1 MHKKIIVSGW
11 GQITQ
16 GKELTEAIQD
26 PLGLMAQAARQAE
39 EKSGS
44 AVLENI
50 DGIMTVMT
58 ISRHYPDA
66 ARQLAQKIK
75 ATPRF
80 THTSKIGGESPQSL
94 INKAAGMIAR
104 GELETILIAG
114 AETYY
119 PRTKNPIKP
128 ENALFQG
135 LPEDYQGDDSIGAT
149 ELELR
154 HGIAQPVQGFPL
166 FETALWAESG
176 LEFNAYLMRLGKLWS
191 QHSQIAANH
200 PNAWSK
206 KGYTAAE
213 IITKNPFNRMVA
225 FPYPKLMNPFVTV
238 DLGAAIILMSEEK
251 SRQFRQ
257 NRKFSQKEN
266 RPVYFIGGGHAK
278 DRQRFLIEK
287 SSFTSSPP
295 LKAAVDKALQRATL
309 TLDEI
314 EAFDLYSC
322 FPCAVGMALKM
333 LELKQNDPRPFTVT
347 GGLGFFGGPGNNY
360 SLHAV
365 ATMVE
370 MIAEG
375 RINNGLVTA
384 LGWFM
389 HKHAAGI
396 YSATP
401 AETDLSQHDLED
413 AKAPLTG
420 SQPVPIAEKVTGK
433 GRIETYTVIYKKDG
447 TPDYSVIYGTTEKG
461 LRFIANTDTD
471 LETIIALTTKNQVGK
486 SVQLRYDDQKRR
498 NLAQLL

>member
-1 MHKKIIVSGW
+1 
-11 GQITQ
+11 
-16 GKELTEAIQD
+16 
-26 PLGLMAQAARQAE
+26 
-39 EKSGS
+39 
-44 AVLENI
+44 
-50 DGIMTVMT
+50 
-58 ISRHYPDA
+58 
-66 ARQLAQKIK
+66 
-75 ATPRF
+75 
-80 THTSKIGGESPQSL
+80 
-94 INKAAGMIAR
+94 
-104 GELETILIAG
+104 
-114 AETYY
+114 
-119 PRTKNPIKP
+119 
-128 ENALFQG
+128 
-135 LPEDYQGDDSIGAT
+135 
-149 ELELR
+149 
-154 HGIAQPVQGFPL
+154 
-166 FETALWAESG
+166 
-176 LEFNAYLMRLGKLWS
+176 
-191 QHSQIAANH
+191 
-200 PNAWSK
+200 
-206 KGYTAAE
+206 
-213 IITKNPFNRMVA
+213 MVA

-384 LGWFM
+384 LGWLRPW
-389 HKHAAGI
+389 AGLCTNTRPESTAQPRQKQI
-396 YSATP
+396 SVNMTWKM
-401 AETDLSQHDLED
+401 Q
-413 AKAPLTG
+413 KPL
-420 SQPVPIAEKVTGK
+420 
-433 GRIETYTVIYKKDG
+433 
-447 TPDYSVIYGTTEKG
+447 
-461 LRFIANTDTD
+461 
-471 LETIIALTTKNQVGK
+471 
-486 SVQLRYDDQKRR
+486 
-498 NLAQLL
+498 